1 MDGGSCGDIY
11 AHHVTLQ
18 MLLRPSAAKEY
29 EHGNI
34 EEGK

>member
-1 MDGGSCGDIY
+1 MAEMVVIFMSI
-11 AHHVTLQ
+11 
-18 MLLRPSAAKEY
+18 MLRYRCFCCLPVPLEY